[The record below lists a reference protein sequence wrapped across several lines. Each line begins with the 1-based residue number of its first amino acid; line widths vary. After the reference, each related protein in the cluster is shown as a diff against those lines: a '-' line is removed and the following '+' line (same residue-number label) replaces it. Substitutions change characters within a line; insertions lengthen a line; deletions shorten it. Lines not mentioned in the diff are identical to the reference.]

1 MHSLKHKGKMYIVPD
16 WLNDD
21 LFCMVATLS
30 DQQSCSS
37 SIDPLAKIHTV
48 LITNDLFRDHA
59 RKIRDG
65 RLLRKWYWHH
75 CHGHCRLSGKVRL
88 PTKLNR
94 RIEWNYM
101 PNDGPSASSDGNKVW
116 HFPVSGWNFYE
127 RFMVKLP
134 ATSSLDKS

>member
-1 MHSLKHKGKMYIVPD
+1 MYIVPD
-16 WLNDD
+16 WLSDD

-37 SIDPLAKIHTV
+37 SIDPLAKVHTA

-65 RLLRKWYWHH
+65 RLLRKWYRQH
-75 CHGHCRLSGKVRL
+75 CHSHCKLSGKVRL

-101 PNDGPSASSDGNKVW
+101 PNDCGASSGGSKVW
-116 HFPVSGWNFYE
+116 HFPVKGWNFYE
-127 RFMVKLP
+127 RFVVKLP
-134 ATSSLDKS
+134 ATSKVGHERTGSLDKS